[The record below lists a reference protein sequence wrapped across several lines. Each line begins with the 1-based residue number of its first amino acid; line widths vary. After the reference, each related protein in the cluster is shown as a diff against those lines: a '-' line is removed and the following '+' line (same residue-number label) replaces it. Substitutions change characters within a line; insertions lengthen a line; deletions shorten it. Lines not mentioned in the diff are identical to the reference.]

1 MVKNLAVIFDLDGLI
16 LETESLAR
24 KAWVLAGQDL
34 GISVPEQVVQAMVGR
49 TIHSIRALLE
59 EMLDA
64 EVSYDAL
71 LARSDHH
78 YHRLIEIEAPVI
90 KPGLFEL
97 LDFLDNHGFSLALA
111 TSSRRPQLEPKTRG
125 TGIQGRFHQI
135 ICGDEVEQG
144 KPAPDIFLAAAHLLE
159 MPPARCFVLVD
170 SGPGIEAA
178 HRAGMRPLLVPD
190 HVRPAEEL
198 VALAEAEF
206 QTLHEVIPFL
216 ESLA

>member
-1 MVKNLAVIFDLDGLI
+1 MTNLAVIFDLDGLI

-24 KAWVLAGQDL
+24 KAWALAGQDL
-34 GISVPEQVVQAMVGR
+34 GVSVPEQVVQAMVGR

-59 EMLDA
+59 EKLDT

-90 KPGLFEL
+90 KPGVFEL
-97 LDFLDNHGFSLALA
+97 LDFLDDQGFPLALA
-111 TSSRRPQLEPKTRG
+111 TSSRHHQLEPKTRG
-125 TGIQGRFHQI
+125 TGIQGRFHHI
-135 ICGDEVEQG
+135 VCGDQVERG

-159 MPPARCFVLVD
+159 MPPAQCFVLED

-178 HRAGMRPLLVPD
+178 HRAGMRPLFIPD

-198 VALAEAEF
+198 IALAEAEF

-216 ESLA
+216 ESLV

>member
-111 TSSRRPQLEPKTRG
+111 TSSRRHQLEPKTRG
-125 TGIQGRFHQI
+125 TGIQDRFHQI
-135 ICGDEVEQG
+135 ICGDQVEQG

-159 MPPARCFVLVD
+159 MPPARCFVLED